1 MRAIGRFLQQVGLV
15 GPPLA
20 IVLQLVNKVTVGQM
34 LALLVAS
41 ISLFYI
47 GRLIEG
53 YAPSYRGCFT

>member
-1 MRAIGRFLQQVGLV
+1 MRALGRFLQQVGLV

-53 YAPSYRGCFT
+53 YAPS